1 MKVENETILAKYK
14 KKARDLDAAK
24 EQEEADKKKAAK
36 KEQQRLMGR
45 RIPTKADAEKERA
58 LAIIATRGV
67 VQLFNAV
74 SEF

>member
-36 KEQQRLMGR
+36 KE
-45 RIPTKADAEKERA
+45 
-58 LAIIATRGV
+58 
-67 VQLFNAV
+67 
-74 SEF
+74 